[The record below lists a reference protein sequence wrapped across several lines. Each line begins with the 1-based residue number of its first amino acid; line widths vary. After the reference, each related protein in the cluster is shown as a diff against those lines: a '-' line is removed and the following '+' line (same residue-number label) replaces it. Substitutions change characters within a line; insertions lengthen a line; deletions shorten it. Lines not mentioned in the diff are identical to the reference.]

1 MITLKYRK
9 VKLIEK
15 PTYRKPINKVTLV
28 ILVILALALAKAII
42 ISI

>member
-15 PTYRKPINKVTLV
+15 PIYRKPINKVTLV
-28 ILVILALALAKAII
+28 ILVVLTFALAKAIGV
-42 ISI
+42 SI